1 MVTRQLARPSRWRR
15 GGGHGRQGCLAGD
28 NSSDFEVGSDP
39 ARTRER
45 HSWENRQ
52 IGLQTSAPV
61 LLQQLVS
68 SCRVLGFEL
77 HAGRGQN
84 TAELIPW
91 HRRGAIYNMVGGAG
105 EARI

>member
-1 MVTRQLARPSRWRR
+1 M
-15 GGGHGRQGCLAGD
+15 
-28 NSSDFEVGSDP
+28 
-39 ARTRER
+39 
-45 HSWENRQ
+45 
-52 IGLQTSAPV
+52 GLQTSVLV

-91 HRRGAIYNMVGGAG
+91 HRRGVVYNMGGQG

>member
-1 MVTRQLARPSRWRR
+1 M
-15 GGGHGRQGCLAGD
+15 
-28 NSSDFEVGSDP
+28 
-39 ARTRER
+39 
-45 HSWENRQ
+45 
-52 IGLQTSAPV
+52 GLQTSVLV

-91 HRRGAIYNMVGGAG
+91 HRRGVVYNMVGGGQG